1 MRMASDWQRK
11 KQNMLC
17 LFLPQIRDEA
27 WETESPS
34 YLVNLFFCVCV
45 STLYECVW
53 RGCNIPVHICVRA
66 QRVISS
72 PSSKLTVSAVLTDQ
86 TRLDQTDYTIL
97 SKTLRFSCLYIPALV
112 ISTCC
117 HAWLPRQIWGSESG
131 AHAGCVP
138 RAFCLFIISPLSLKF
153 PIPLYLPLNHLFQH
167 PLCIF
172 YSCWKCSEFNS
183 H

>member
-1 MRMASDWQRK
+1 
-11 KQNMLC
+11 MLC

-34 YLVNLFFCVCV
+34 YIGNLFFCVCV

-53 RGCNIPVHICVRA
+53 RGCNTPVHVCVRA
-66 QRVISS
+66 QKVISS
-72 PSSKLTVSAVLTDQ
+72 PYSKLTVSAILTGQ
-86 TRLDQTDYTIL
+86 
-97 SKTLRFSCLYIPALV
+97 LYLLAFT
-112 ISTCC
+112 S

-131 AHAGCVP
+131 AHASCVP

-172 YSCWKCSEFNS
+172 YSRWKCSEFNS